1 MPIKIWVNFSRQNE
15 YPLIHRISSI
25 DIYTNLQFNNETM
38 NIQNNLGSSFGF
50 NIFEIPHFV
59 EQLFP
64 GTIEIITKIID
75 PSGNEICVN
84 GTFSFE

>member
-1 MPIKIWVNFSRQNE
+1 
-15 YPLIHRISSI
+15 
-25 DIYTNLQFNNETM
+25 M

-84 GTFSFE
+84 GTFSFEKTTL